1 MAMLNN
7 QMVYI
12 IPNHTPWKH
21 GHFSGSLWLQT
32 IPITAG
38 ILHGTDFMQPEQML
52 HLQKSTY
59 L

>member
-21 GHFSGSLWLQT
+21 GHFSGVPLGSRQFQSPLVSC
-32 IPITAG
+32 TAR
-38 ILHGTDFMQPEQML
+38 IFMQPEQML
-52 HLQKSTY
+52 HL
-59 L
+59 